1 VHFVGYCLRFYTCG
15 TFSAFVDSCASCPL
29 IRVPCSVYAR
39 VRPTTSTLTS
49 NWKFGDEAV
58 SNSRA
63 HCTKEYHL
71 DGVFHGTNTHQVYD
85 RSTKHLIQPVIDG
98 FSCTIFAYGQTAS
111 GKTYTMRGT
120 DAEPGIVVHAVNH
133 LFACVKKSEQECNRE
148 FCIRASYL
156 EVCFSWFLNMCSLY
170 DPVSARLAAPSVQAS
185 KIGLCIQIY
194 NEEVNDL
201 LDTSKYNL
209 TIKADNKNGIKV
221 AGLSESLVYSIEDVM
236 AVFEKGDHNRRVGHT
251 NMNEAGCKSHSI
263 FRVV

>member
-1 VHFVGYCLRFYTCG
+1 VLTDRG
-15 TFSAFVDSCASCPL
+15 SCATCPL
-29 IRVPCSVYAR
+29 IRLPCSVYAR

-49 NWKFGDEAV
+49 DWKFGDKAV
-58 SNSRA
+58 SSSRA
-63 HCTKEYHL
+63 HCTKEYYL
-71 DGVFHGTNTHQVYD
+71 DGVFHRTNTRQVYD

-120 DAEPGIVVHAVNH
+120 DAEPGIVVHAVQD
-133 LFACVKKSEQECNRE
+133 LFASVKRSEQECNRE

-156 EVCFSWFLNMCSLY
+156 EVCFSWFLNLCSLCN
-170 DPVSARLAAPSVQAS
+170 PAPARLAAPSEQAS
-185 KIGLCIQIY
+185 KTGLFIQIY

-201 LDTSKYNL
+201 LDTSKCNL
-209 TIKADNKNGIKV
+209 SIKADNENGIKI

-236 AVFEKGDHNRRVGHT
+236 AVFEKGDHNRRVGQT
-251 NMNEAGCKSHSI
+251 NMNEASSRSHSI